1 MGRRLSWLWPASLKN
16 RLFIS
21 ILLFVLIPSAF
32 LQTRSI
38 TKLETMMKDNIS
50 QQNTAQLAFLKN
62 NIESLKFGVLG
73 AMLQLE
79 RDPNLKARLGKSGQ
93 ESGEDR
99 KLQIENTLLL
109 VKQRLMNAVVPVHIT
124 LLDKQ
129 GQVYNTLE
137 EGLTVLPVRG
147 SEILQQPGFSALV
160 SSSES
165 YLWTVHEPDYL
176 LSSALPGTQL
186 FSLFA
191 KLQDTGGGTFAY
203 LRISLDMKTWLN
215 SITNGFQVKQ
225 TYYLLDG
232 KGQPILMERNDRIA
246 QQLHGMLAAFKQ
258 DSARYF
264 TDPNGLFIY
273 NGIYLPNMD
282 WYLINRFPLEA
293 LSGNIEAMKR
303 QVMVSLLVTGAIF
316 VLIMYAIVS
325 STVRPLHN
333 LQKKMSELVDKNL
346 NVSIPERKYR
356 GELLSLARAFNLMTG
371 DIRKLIERLRME
383 ERQKEA
389 IRFQML
395 MSQMNPHF
403 LLNTLNTIKWNA
415 RGHGDTGTSEICQ
428 NLGKLLESGL
438 NSDADLVFLKEE
450 IELIR
455 AYVYIQSFRYDH
467 RFTVDYRI
475 GEGLEYAL
483 IPKFSLQPLVENA
496 IYHGLVHMKDGGK
509 ITILIIGTGDRL
521 RVEIGDNGQGLEQ
534 GAAASGKRRRKGIGL
549 SNLRERILLLY
560 KGRGELLLLP
570 LPQGTVAVLDIPLLN
585 SSPYEEGD
593 HHVENTLG

>member
-1 MGRRLSWLWPASLKN
+1 MGKLKWLWPSSMKN
-16 RLFIS
+16 RLVLS

-32 LQTRSI
+32 LQIRNI
-38 TKLETMMKDNIS
+38 TQLETMMKDNIS
-50 QQNTAQLAFLKN
+50 QQNTAQLNFLKN

-79 RDPNLKARLGKSGQ
+79 RDPDLREQLGRT
-93 ESGEDR
+93 GENMPE
-99 KLQIENTLLL
+99 KNMFIKNELLL
-109 VKQRLMNAVVPVHIT
+109 VKQRLMNAIVPVHLT
-124 LLDKQ
+124 LVDDK
-129 GQVYNTLE
+129 GEVYNTLE
-137 EGLTVLPVRG
+137 EGMAVPAVSGAEL
-147 SEILQQPGFSALV
+147 LQQPEFVKLRQGA
-160 SSSES
+160 EA
-165 YLWTVHEPDYL
+165 YYWTVHEPDYL
-176 LSSALPGTQL
+176 LANALPGSQL
-186 FSLFA
+186 FSLFS
-191 KLQDTGGGTFAY
+191 KLQGTDGHTFAY

-215 SITNGFQVKQ
+215 SITGGFQVKQ

-232 KGQPILMERNDRIA
+232 GGQPILMGRNDRSA
-246 QQLHGMLAAFKQ
+246 QALGGMLATFK
-258 DSARYF
+258 SNPARYF
-264 TDPNGLFIY
+264 TDDKDLFIF
-273 NGIYLPNMD
+273 NGTYLPNMD
-282 WYLINRFPLEA
+282 WYLVSRFPLEA
-293 LSGNIEAMKR
+293 LSGNILAMKR
-303 QVMVSLLVTGAIF
+303 EVMLSFLVTCIIF
-316 VLIMYAIVS
+316 AGIMYAIVS

-346 NVSIPERKYR
+346 NVSIPERKYK
-356 GELLSLARAFNLMTG
+356 GELLRLARAFNLMTG
-371 DIRKLIERLRME
+371 DIRKLIERLQME

-415 RGHGDTGTSEICQ
+415 RNHGDMGTSEICQ

-467 RFTVDYRI
+467 SFNVEYMI
-475 GEGLEYAL
+475 GDGLEYAL

-496 IYHGLVHMKDGGK
+496 IYHGLVHMKAGGK
-509 ITILIIGTGDRL
+509 ITILIAGAGGRL
-521 RVEIGDNGQGLEQ
+521 RVEIGDNGQGLERS
-534 GAAASGKRRRKGIGL
+534 GSASGKRRKGIGL

-585 SSPYEEGD
+585 SLPYDKEERN
-593 HHVENTLG
+593 VENTSGRR